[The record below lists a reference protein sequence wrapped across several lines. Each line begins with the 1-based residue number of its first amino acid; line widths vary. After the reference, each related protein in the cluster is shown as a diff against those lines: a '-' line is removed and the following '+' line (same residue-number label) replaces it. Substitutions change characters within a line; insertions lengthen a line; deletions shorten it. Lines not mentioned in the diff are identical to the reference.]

1 MNRIKER
8 KRRRRLVMRI
18 WRKAALISSTLLIV
32 ISALGILGT
41 FGLMETNPA
50 ITLTWGIMR
59 TLSWTCLLVAGILL
73 RDLIAE
79 GGR

>member
-8 KRRRRLVMRI
+8 KRRRRLAMRI

-32 ISALGILGT
+32 ISAFGILGT
-41 FGLMETNPA
+41 FGLMETNPS
-50 ITLTWGIMR
+50 ITLTLGIMR